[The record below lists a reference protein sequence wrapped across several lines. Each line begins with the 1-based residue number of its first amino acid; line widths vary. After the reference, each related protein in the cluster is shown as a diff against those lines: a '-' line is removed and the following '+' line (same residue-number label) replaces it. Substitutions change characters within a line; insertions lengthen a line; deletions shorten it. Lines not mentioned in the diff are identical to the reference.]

1 MRDGPPAAGLR
12 SPAMS
17 VATAPSRF
25 APSRAAVARDPRDVS
40 RLLWYLVVVAV
51 GVLAGRGADQ
61 TTAGAEGDL
70 VELVGR
76 LPEAVVAFTVIGV
89 QVLHLLLFL
98 GIPLFLLAT
107 RRLRRLAIYVVGW
120 IASSGLLSLSSAALG
135 LDGASP
141 AGQSTTERALG
152 AWPPSQ
158 SVATAVCAV
167 VLLSPHL
174 ARPWRRFG
182 WGFVAVLALLRVV
195 TADQVVLDLVL
206 AVGIGGVVGTAL
218 LLAFGRRIELP
229 TDTAVMAA
237 LDRVGLHAVSVERTD
252 VESTASTPF
261 RAALHDGGRVH
272 CKVVSST
279 EHAADRLLRGYRRVR
294 VRDLGEE
301 VPFSTVRRAAAV
313 EAMLAMS
320 AARAGARTP
329 QVLGVAP
336 LPVGDAMVLAFEEIQ
351 GERLDRVPAARVTD
365 DVLDQ
370 AWRAVA
376 ALRTAGIA
384 HRDLQLSSWLLDADD
399 RLWLIDFSFGEPA
412 ATDGAL
418 SADLAE
424 LLAATYAVAGPQRA
438 VAAAVRVLG
447 APALA
452 TGLSHLVP
460 VALTRS
466 TRAAARAQP
475 DGLAPLVEATARAC
489 GVAEPQFA
497 PIERVKPRTLVMAGL
512 LALAVYVLLPQLA
525 DLPRMLE
532 AIREADPRYAAA
544 ALLASVVTYVGS
556 GVALANA
563 APLSISTL
571 QATLASIAA
580 TFVGAIAPPGVA
592 QVGLNARFYAKQGM
606 PSTVAISATAA
617 KEVAVAVVHVL
628 LLLLMAI
635 AAGSTGALQQEL
647 DKLPSL
653 RTVGIVAAVLI
664 ALVVAATATPRV
676 RRLVRDTILPAVRE
690 SMASLR
696 ELAAS
701 PVKMLLLFTGA
712 LVLQV
717 AYVAALYFAARALGG
732 EVGFVTIGLIY
743 LTVGS
748 VASVAPT
755 PGGIGAVEAVLLAAL
770 TGVGMAAAPALAAV
784 FLYRLVT
791 FWIPI
796 PVGGLAFRSLAARD
810 LL

>member
-1 MRDGPPAAGLR
+1 MT
-12 SPAMS
+12 
-17 VATAPSRF
+17 VADAPSRF
-25 APSRAAVARDPRDVS
+25 APSQVGVARDPRDVS
-40 RLLWYLVVVAV
+40 RLLWYLLVVAL

-76 LPEAVVAFTVIGV
+76 LPAVVLAFTVIGV

-98 GIPLFLLAT
+98 GIPLFLLVT
-107 RRLRRLAIYVVGW
+107 RRFRRLAIYLLGVVASSALLSVASTALELDGGA
-120 IASSGLLSLSSAALG
+120 ASSGQDA
-135 LDGASP
+135 
-141 AGQSTTERALG
+141 TERALE

-182 WGFVAVLALLRVV
+182 WAFVTVLALLRVV

-218 LLAFGRRIELP
+218 LLVFGRRIEVP
-229 TDTAVMAA
+229 TASAVMAA
-237 LDRVGLHAVSVERTD
+237 LDRIGLHAVAVERTGA
-252 VESTASTPF
+252 EATASTPF
-261 RAALHDGGRVH
+261 HAQLADGRGVH

-320 AARAGARTP
+320 AAAAGARTP
-329 QVLGVAP
+329 EVLGVAP
-336 LPVGDAMVLAFEEIQ
+336 LPVRDAMVIVFEEVP
-351 GERLDRVPAARVTD
+351 GERLDRVPAERITD
-365 DVLDQ
+365 GVLDQ
-370 AWRAVA
+370 AWQAVA
-376 ALRTAGIA
+376 GLRAAGLA
-384 HRDLQLSSWLLDADD
+384 HRDLQLSSWLLGPDD
-399 RLWLIDFSFGEPA
+399 RLWLIDYSFGEPA

-418 SADLAE
+418 SADIAE
-424 LLAATYAVAGPQRA
+424 LLSATYAVVGAERA
-438 VAAAVRVLG
+438 VAAAGRVLG
-447 APALA
+447 GPSLA
-452 TGLSHLVP
+452 AGLSHLVP
-460 VALTRS
+460 MALTRA
-466 TRAAARAQP
+466 TRAAVKGQP
-475 DGLAPLVEATARAC
+475 DGLAPLVEATAAAC
-489 GVAEPQFA
+489 GVQEPEFA
-497 PIERVKPRTLVMAGL
+497 PIERVRPRTLVMAGL

-532 AIREADPRYAAA
+532 AIREADRGFAAA

-563 APLSISTL
+563 APLSISTI
-571 QATLASIAA
+571 QATLASVAA

-606 PSTVAISATAA
+606 SSTVAISATAA

-628 LLLLMAI
+628 LLILMAI

-653 RTVGIVAAVLI
+653 RTVGIVVAVLI
-664 ALVVAATATPRV
+664 ALVVAAAATPRV
-676 RRLVRDTILPAVRE
+676 RGLVRDTILPAVRE

-696 ELAAS
+696 ELASS
-701 PVKMLLLFTGA
+701 PVKMLLLFVGA

-717 AYVAALYFAARALGG
+717 AYVAALYFATRALGG